1 MTFNEIHKT
10 CKNLRRKGGRERET
24 EGGDPRA
31 RDGEKAAPPA
41 TKLTA
46 SRLDIW
52 PHVIR
57 EVPDSVPLNRSS
69 KSLFSTVLTLQCPSC
84 LSPPRFFFSCCP
96 PLLPLSPCPPPPPP
110 QEKKIAAK
118 ITLQF
123 CACLPLNCL
132 PSKHNLL
139 WQYIRWYVS

>member
-1 MTFNEIHKT
+1 MQKT
-10 CKNLRRKGGRERET
+10 CRERESDRKEQR
-24 EGGDPRA
+24 EGLQSA
-31 RDGEKAAPPA
+31 RDGKKKAGPPA

-52 PHVIR
+52 PLVIR
-57 EVPDSVPLNRSS
+57 EVPDSVPLNLCS
-69 KSLFSTVLTLQCPSC
+69 KSLFSTVLTPQCPNS
-84 LSPPRFFFSCCP
+84 LSPPLFFFFFCP
-96 PLLPLSPCPPPPPP
+96 PLFPPVN
-110 QEKKIAAK
+110 IAAK

>member
-1 MTFNEIHKT
+1 MQKLA
-10 CKNLRRKGGRERET
+10 KKGRGRKKQRE
-24 EGGDPRA
+24 GPRA
-31 RDGEKAAPPA
+31 RDGKKAAPPA

-52 PHVIR
+52 PLVIR
-57 EVPDSVPLNRSS
+57 EVPDSVPLNLSS
-69 KSLFSTVLTLQCPSC
+69 KSLFSMVLTPQCPSR
-84 LSPPRFFFSCCP
+84 LSPPRFFF
-96 PLLPLSPCPPPPPP
+96 PLPPLSPCFSPVN
-110 QEKKIAAK
+110 IAAK